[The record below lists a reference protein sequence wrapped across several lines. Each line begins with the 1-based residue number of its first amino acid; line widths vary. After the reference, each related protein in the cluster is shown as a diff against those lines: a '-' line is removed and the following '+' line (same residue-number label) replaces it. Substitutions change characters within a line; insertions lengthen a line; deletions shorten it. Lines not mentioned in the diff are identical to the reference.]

1 MDKRTKEY
9 KEWKKRQDAKS
20 KGLGDDVAKVTKATG
35 IDKLVKFVAGEDVE
49 AVEIKGFEGY
59 FITKD
64 GTPYSTRS
72 RWGSVK
78 PTKCKVRLQ
87 NGYPSFSAYPTGEG
101 KRSKTVYIHRVVGES
116 FLPKPKNKSTDEL
129 TINHKNGNREDNSL
143 DNLEWVT
150 LKENIQHSFME
161 LNDNR
166 VASEIVLDVLKMKHV
181 DEKTNEEIL
190 KETQLSKDT
199 IEGIL
204 YKGSHIYKDNIK
216 DVATFYKE
224 NELEPN
230 KAIKEKIWDCG
241 CDERQEQLNKVF
253 SYDVPE
259 CLTEDEFNYL
269 TKFFNN
275 PPEIVSVDVQKRMLA
290 IHNRIFK
297 EQKQP
302 SSCASCVKQTFKK
315 LEKVLNNY

>member
-35 IDKLVKFVAGEDVE
+35 IDKLVKFVAGED
-49 AVEIKGFEGY
+49 
-59 FITKD
+59 
-64 GTPYSTRS
+64 
-72 RWGSVK
+72 
-78 PTKCKVRLQ
+78 
-87 NGYPSFSAYPTGEG
+87 
-101 KRSKTVYIHRVVGES
+101 
-116 FLPKPKNKSTDEL
+116 
-129 TINHKNGNREDNSL
+129 
-143 DNLEWVT
+143 
-150 LKENIQHSFME
+150 
-161 LNDNR
+161 
-166 VASEIVLDVLKMKHV
+166 
-181 DEKTNEEIL
+181 
-190 KETQLSKDT
+190 
-199 IEGIL
+199 
-204 YKGSHIYKDNIK
+204 
-216 DVATFYKE
+216 
-224 NELEPN
+224 
-230 KAIKEKIWDCG
+230 CG

-269 TKFFNN
+269 TQFFNN

-315 LEKVLNNY
+315 LQKVLNNY